1 MKEYNIS
8 VPSRWDEITLEMFD
22 GISLAEG
29 NPYDKTIEILNVLT
43 GIPENELKNMPAIVL
58 ESSGINEKL
67 SFLTKEP
74 RKKMPQEKITL
85 NGSDFIVNLYPAKW
99 TAAQYLDYNSVL
111 ASGERKKLARI
122 IACFTVPEGK
132 KYGED
137 YDFDKVVDTIYEY
150 MPITLAMGYASFF
163 QLQLTSFVKALS
175 AYSERKKKRLT
186 RRQANRLSKKS
197 QKEAS
202 TQSGIPS
209 SL

>member
-8 VPSRWDEITLEMFD
+8 VPSSWDEITLEMFD

-43 GIPENELKNMPAIVL
+43 GIPENELKNMPAVVL

-67 SFLTKEP
+67 SFLAKEP

-85 NGSDFIVNLYPAKW
+85 NGNNFIVNLYPAKW

-111 ASGERKKLARI
+111 ASGERKKLAKI

-137 YDFDKVVDTIYEY
+137 YDFDKVVDTIYEF
-150 MPITLAMGYASFF
+150 MPVTIAIGYASFF

-186 RRQANRLSKKS
+186 RRQANRLSKKV
-197 QKEAS
+197 QKEVS

>member
-8 VPSRWDEITLEMFD
+8 VPSSWDEITLEMFD
-22 GISLAEG
+22 GIALAEG

-67 SFLTKEP
+67 SFLAKEP

-85 NGSDFIVNLYPAKW
+85 NGSNFIVNLYPAKW

-137 YDFDKVVDTIYEY
+137 YDFDKVVDTIYEF
-150 MPITLAMGYASFF
+150 MPVTLAMGYAGFF

-175 AYSERKKKRLT
+175 AYSERKKKKLT
-186 RRQANRLSKKS
+186 RRQVSRLYKKS

-202 TQSGIPS
+202 TQSGIPLS
-209 SL
+209 